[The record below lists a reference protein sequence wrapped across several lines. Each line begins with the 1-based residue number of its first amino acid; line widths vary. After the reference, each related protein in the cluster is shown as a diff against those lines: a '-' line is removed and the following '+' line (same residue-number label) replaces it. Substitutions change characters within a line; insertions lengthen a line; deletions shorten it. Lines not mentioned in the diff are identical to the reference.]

1 MQLREAVEKELKA
14 IVVTAL
20 RASGFK
26 GSFPHF
32 RRPLPERI
40 DLLTFQFDRHGGG
53 FVLEASQCPPEGV
66 TTYWGKAIAPSKVTA
81 HDLHP
86 DSRIR
91 VQRTPGSGTDSWFR
105 YDQGQVQ
112 ECALQV
118 LPHLSSLERWWA
130 LRART

>member
-53 FVLEASQCPPEGV
+53 FVLPNKRRGSAASTAPRPVGGGWREAPELGE
-66 TTYWGKAIAPSKVTA
+66 TNA
-81 HDLHP
+81 
-86 DSRIR
+86 
-91 VQRTPGSGTDSWFR
+91 
-105 YDQGQVQ
+105 
-112 ECALQV
+112 
-118 LPHLSSLERWWA
+118 
-130 LRART
+130 